1 MREHNAQYLLVLDK
15 NLQVVGVVTIAIFNR
30 QPAEGAPLPKF
41 ALEADA
47 FGDLECRDDAAL
59 DLLAGLSGVLAG

>member
-30 QPAEGAPLPKF
+30 QSAGGAPT
-41 ALEADA
+41 
-47 FGDLECRDDAAL
+47 
-59 DLLAGLSGVLAG
+59 AGNPPLKPMLSAT